1 MNYTT
6 QMDAAKK
13 GIITPEM
20 EIVAKKENITAEE
33 LRERVARGSVAIPA
47 NKMHKAISPEGVGE
61 GLKTKINVNLGISKD
76 CTDYSIEWEKVKMA
90 VDMKAEAIMD
100 LSCYGKTHEF
110 RQKLI
115 MMRLVILIKSLRILR
130 LTNFWRL

>member
-47 NKMHKAISPEGVGE
+47 NKMQG
-61 GLKTKINVNLGISKD
+61 
-76 CTDYSIEWEKVKMA
+76 Y
-90 VDMKAEAIMD
+90 
-100 LSCYGKTHEF
+100 
-110 RQKLI
+110 
-115 MMRLVILIKSLRILR
+115 KSGRCR
-130 LTNFWRL
+130 RRS

>member
-47 NKMHKAISPEGVGE
+47 NKMHKAISP
-61 GLKTKINVNLGISKD
+61 
-76 CTDYSIEWEKVKMA
+76 
-90 VDMKAEAIMD
+90 
-100 LSCYGKTHEF
+100 
-110 RQKLI
+110 
-115 MMRLVILIKSLRILR
+115 
-130 LTNFWRL
+130 

>member
-33 LRERVARGSVAIPA
+33 LRERKEV
-47 NKMHKAISPEGVGE
+47 
-61 GLKTKINVNLGISKD
+61 
-76 CTDYSIEWEKVKMA
+76 
-90 VDMKAEAIMD
+90 
-100 LSCYGKTHEF
+100 
-110 RQKLI
+110 
-115 MMRLVILIKSLRILR
+115 LR
-130 LTNFWRL
+130 LRRKLKRSVEKEI

>member
-61 GLKTKINVNLGISKD
+61 GLKTKINVISEFQR
-76 CTDYSIEWEKVKMA
+76 TVRITV
-90 VDMKAEAIMD
+90 
-100 LSCYGKTHEF
+100 LNGK
-110 RQKLI
+110 RLRWLLI
-115 MMRLVILIKSLRILR
+115 
-130 LTNFWRL
+130 